1 MAQYEDD
8 DDEPSGLVKGAKNLY
23 DKVTGTLNKM
33 PPYERKTEAD
43 PDMVREANES
53 FKHPVQTKA
62 QQKKASPKASTKVNV
77 KGPARKRD

>member
-8 DDEPSGLVKGAKNLY
+8 DDEPSGLVKGAKKVY
-23 DKVTGTLNKM
+23 DTVTGALNKI
-33 PPYERKTEAD
+33 PPTEKYKGAD